1 MFNKVILV
9 GYLTR
14 DPELRYTSNDIA
26 FGRFTVAVN
35 RTYHNQDGEREADF
49 INIVAW
55 RKLAENCVN
64 FTRKGSMVLIE
75 GRIQTRNYE
84 NDEGQKRYV
93 TEVVADN
100 VRFLKSPNNQNSKL
114 KTPTFDD
121 PFGKFDDP
129 FDLPEDKIPF

>member
-14 DPELRYTSNDIA
+14 DPELRYTSNDIE
-26 FGRFTVAVN
+26 FTRFTVGVN
-35 RTYHNQDGEREADF
+35 RNYTNQDGEREADF

-84 NDEGQKRYV
+84 DDEGQIRYV

-100 VRFLKSPNNQNSKL
+100 VRFLKSSNNQNSKL
-114 KTPTFDD
+114 KNQT
-121 PFGKFDDP
+121 FDDP